1 MLSVS
6 SLRAAVVAFGVLLA
20 SPVAATTVL
29 IYQFEWSGAAEGITN
44 PDASYF
50 ANGQITVKKKDPSE
64 SLYVG
69 TDLFDFQINVFG
81 PGIVDFSIGTGDGV
95 PFLFG
100 AAVEADGGVGAVSAF
115 RLGSLPAAPVDDKRV
130 FGCTPTVFC
139 DPSGESVPFRITD
152 AAGTSKEFFFPTRA
166 QAHDSIKLTFFAE
179 RTLTTTPVPLPA
191 GLPLLV
197 GALGLM
203 AVSARRRRA

>member
-81 PGIVDFSIGTGDGV
+81 PGIVDFSIGTG
-95 PFLFG
+95 
-100 AAVEADGGVGAVSAF
+100 GGVGAVSAF